1 MLMIISLASLISSS
15 LSVLRVLT
23 RQILQ
28 ISTKVKDSSF
38 PGPSLEKVVKDSTL
52 TILPRLESF
61 HPSIGKE
68 GTSLEGFCRERVHC
82 LRERGLIWI

>member
-1 MLMIISLASLISSS
+1 
-15 LSVLRVLT
+15 
-23 RQILQ
+23 
-28 ISTKVKDSSF
+28 
-38 PGPSLEKVVKDSTL
+38 LEKVVKDSTL